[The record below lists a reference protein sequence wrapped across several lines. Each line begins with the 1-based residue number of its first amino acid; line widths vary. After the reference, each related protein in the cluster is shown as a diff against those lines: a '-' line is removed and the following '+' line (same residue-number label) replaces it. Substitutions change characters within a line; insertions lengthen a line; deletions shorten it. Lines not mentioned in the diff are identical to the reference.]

1 MLSLLSAGLNERF
14 SGSNAGTAFGEGV
27 YLAEDVGKTD
37 QYVTTDASYDPKSA
51 LHSRLYG
58 RSHRHPGSVHYV
70 LVCRVALGYP
80 CRTKAGGRDALSMD
94 TKEKLFPRGFRE
106 LAPVPGVL
114 PPIYYHSLIAELG
127 ATICAI
133 ENLSASTES
142 ISTPSTSSPISGGLA
157 ARYCAMTATA
167 AWSRP
172 KPSLD
177 SQSCVVICF

>member
-127 ATICAI
+127 ATIVRYREFVCFHGEYIYPEYLLAYQRRAGSKVLRDDGDSGL
-133 ENLSASTES
+133 EQTE
-142 ISTPSTSSPISGGLA
+142 TEP
-157 ARYCAMTATA
+157 
-167 AWSRP
+167 
-172 KPSLD
+172 
-177 SQSCVVICF
+177 